1 MVKKVVAEKTLE
13 LQIKKEALEKINN
26 RIKELEDLYNA
37 KILLKENLT
46 KEINDCQIKKERAE
60 KLTRSLSDEKVR
72 WSQDIETIEKRGV
85 FLAGDSIIAAGMIAY
100 AGPFTSQYRQELE
113 SSWVNNLKEL
123 EIKYTMDITMK
134 KFLEIPVVTQSW
146 NINGLPKDD
155 TSTENGIIIE
165 KSRRWPLMIDPQNQA
180 NKFIKNMGKD
190 KAEGLEV
197 IKTSD
202 PNLMRTIE
210 KSIQLGQSVLLE
222 NVGKDLDPALEPIL
236 LQEVKKE
243 GTSLSLA
250 IGDKIVVYD
259 EHFKFFMTTT
269 LPNPHYSPETSVKVT
284 IINFAITPSGLEEQ
298 MLARIVELENP
309 QLEQKKNDIVR
320 KNAADKKELL
330 NIEDSILKSLSET
343 KNIDDLLM
351 DETMINKLQ
360 TSKKFAAEIN
370 QRVKDS
376 KITEI
381 QIDEA
386 RESYRPVAYRASLLF
401 FCILDLSFIDPMYQ
415 YSLQWFTNL
424 FSLAVENSP
433 TSNVHETRLLNL
445 NNFFTYSLYEN
456 VCRSLFEKHKLLLSL
471 MLTVK
476 VLQGDHLLNV
486 TEWRYLLAGPTG
498 EINILMNP
506 TKWISENMWAD
517 LYRQLAGL
525 SQLEAFKGID
535 SYFMENFESFKSYY
549 DSINPQTEP
558 LPAHWNEKLNEFEK
572 ILVLKALRPDK
583 VIPAIKNW
591 ISSRLGKDYILSPT
605 FDLGKCFKDSNIYTP
620 MIFVLS
626 SGSDPVADFLRF
638 AEEQNF
644 GSKYETISLGQGQG
658 VKAEKMI
665 KEGSLKG
672 IWVLLQN
679 CHLAKSWMPELER
692 VVEEINENVHKD
704 FRLWLSSMP
713 ESFFPISVLQNG
725 IKMTMEPPKGLRNNL
740 LRSYNNLDDKELS
753 DCKKPGVFKKLLFG
767 FCFFHA
773 IIQDR
778 RKFGPIGWNIAYEF
792 TNEDLTVC
800 KRQLKLFLDEYDEV
814 PYKVLN
820 YLGAEINYGGR
831 VTDDKDVRLIKTI
844 LTNYVNADVLNDG
857 YKFSSSGLYY
867 SMAAGDQ
874 ADYIRYIESLPL
886 DPNPEAFGLH
896 ENAAITNAQN
906 ETRELLE
913 TILGVQPRASTSEGK
928 SREEIIYDIVQF
940 VETRTPEV
948 FDYEAIF
955 KKYPTSYEES
965 MNTVLV
971 QEVIR
976 YNRLLEVMK
985 DSLINIKK
993 ALKGLVVMSDEL
1005 EALGN
1010 SLYDNQ
1016 VPTLWAD
1023 KGFLSLKALVSWTS
1037 DLNQRIRF
1045 LQNWIDEGTPSVFW
1059 ISGFFFPQAFIT
1071 GTLQNYARK
1080 HTIAIDKLTFEF
1092 KYLDHITVNDIKEKP
1107 LDGCIVHGIFLE
1119 GARWDLNKHM
1129 LGECKPKEL
1138 FADLPLVH
1146 FVPKLITEDL
1156 PQNIYNCP
1164 LYKVVSRRGTL
1175 STTGHSTNFVM
1186 FLEIPTDDSE
1196 NKWTVGGVAAFLAL
1210 RY

>member
-1 MVKKVVAEKTLE
+1 MKKVVAEKTYE

-46 KEINDCQIKKERAE
+46 KEIGDCHIKKERAE
-60 KLTRSLSDEKVR
+60 KLTKSLSDEKVR
-72 WSQDIETIEKRGV
+72 WSEEIETIEKRGV
-85 FLAGDSIIAAGMIAY
+85 FLAGDSIIAAAMIAY
-100 AGPFTSQYRQELE
+100 SGPFTSQYRIELE
-113 SSWVNNLKEL
+113 CSWVKNLKQL
-123 EIKYTMDITMK
+123 SIKHTADITMR
-134 KFLEIPVVTQSW
+134 KFLEIPVITQNW
-146 NINGLPKDD
+146 NINGLPKDE

-165 KSRRWPLMIDPQNQA
+165 KTRRWPLMIDPQTQA

-222 NVGKDLDPALEPIL
+222 NVGRDLDPALEPIL
-236 LQEVKKE
+236 NQDVKKE

-250 IGDKIVVYD
+250 LGDKIIMYD

-343 KNIDDLLM
+343 KNIDELLM

-360 TSKKFAAEIN
+360 SSKKFAAEIN

-376 KITEI
+376 KITEA
-381 QIDEA
+381 QIDKA

-415 YSLQWFTNL
+415 YSLQWFANL

-433 TSNVHETRLLNL
+433 SSNIHETRLINL
-445 NNFFTYSLYEN
+445 NSFFTYSLYEN

-471 MLTVK
+471 LLTVK
-476 VLQGDHLLNV
+476 ILQGDHLLNEI
-486 TEWRYLLAGPTG
+486 EWRYLLAGPTG
-498 EINILMNP
+498 EINVLRNP
-506 TKWISENMWAD
+506 TQWISENMWSD
-517 LYRQLAGL
+517 VYRQLAGL
-525 SQLEAFKGID
+525 NQLDAFKGID
-535 SYFMENFESFKSYY
+535 IFFMENIEKFKPYY
-549 DSINPQTEP
+549 DSMNPQNDI
-558 LPAHWNEKLNEFEK
+558 LPGDWNEKLNEFEK
-572 ILVLKALRPDK
+572 IMVLKALRPDK
-583 VIPAIKNW
+583 VIPAIRNW
-591 ISSRLGKDYILSPT
+591 ISLKLGKDYIISPS
-605 FDLGKCFKDSNIYTP
+605 FDLSKCYKDSTIFTP
-620 MIFVLS
+620 LIFVLS

-638 AEEQNF
+638 AEEQSF

-658 VKAEKMI
+658 IKAEKMI

-679 CHLAKSWMPELER
+679 CHLAKSWMPELDR
-692 VVEEINENVHKD
+692 IVEEINENVHKD
-704 FRLWLSSMP
+704 FRLWVSSMP

-740 LRSYNNLDDKELS
+740 LRSYNNLDDKELN
-753 DCKKPGVFKKLLFG
+753 DCKKPDVFKKLLFG

-800 KRQLKLFLDEYDEV
+800 KRQLKLFLDEYEEI

-844 LTNYVNADVLNDG
+844 LLNYINQEVLQED
-857 YKFSSSGLYY
+857 YKFSSSGIYHSL
-867 SMAAGDQ
+867 ANGEQ
-874 ADYIRYIESLPL
+874 ADYIRYIEGLPL

-913 TILGVQPRASTSEGK
+913 TILSVQPRVSTKEGK
-928 SREEIIYDIVQF
+928 SREQMIYDIVEF
-940 VETRTPEV
+940 VESRTPRV
-948 FDYEAIF
+948 FDFDSIF

-985 DSLINIKK
+985 ESLVNIKK

-1005 EALGN
+1005 EAVGN

-1016 VPTLWAD
+1016 VPDLWAD

-1037 DLNQRIRF
+1037 DLNKRIKF
-1045 LQNWIDEGTPSVFW
+1045 LQKWIDEGTPSVFW

-1092 KYLDHITVNDIKEKP
+1092 KYLDDISYNEIKEKP
-1107 LDGCIVHGIFLE
+1107 GDGCFLYGIYLE
-1119 GARWDLNKHM
+1119 GARWDHKKHM

-1138 FADLPLVH
+1138 FADLPLIH
-1146 FVPKLITEDL
+1146 CVPMLIKESS
-1156 PQNIYNCP
+1156 PVNVYNCP

-1186 FLEIPTDDSE
+1186 FLELPSE
-1196 NKWTVGGVAAFLAL
+1196 EEENQWIVGGVAAFLGL